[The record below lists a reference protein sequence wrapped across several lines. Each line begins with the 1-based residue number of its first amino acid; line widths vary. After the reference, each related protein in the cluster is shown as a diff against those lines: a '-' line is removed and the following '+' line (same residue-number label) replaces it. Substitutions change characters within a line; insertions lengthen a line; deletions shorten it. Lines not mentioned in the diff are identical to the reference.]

1 MNDVHAQNL
10 VSYNIAIKIC
20 VQVFYIFSLSWI
32 HWKSIIRPKLLQ
44 WSLVLAPI
52 YHQPN
57 RHNASKMYAKLVM
70 HTKQIRD
77 IPLYLKPSKLQ
88 CSKVTISQKLYLLMH
103 MFPNIILCQTPILR
117 VVIFYNL
124 NASFS
129 VPKHWL
135 KVRMPKNIILAEDF
149 VEKISYS
156 QLFVM
161 IEL

>member
-1 MNDVHAQNL
+1 MLPLSKHTMKIFHIFRCIENNKSINL
-10 VSYNIAIKIC
+10 VSYNIASKIS
-20 VQVFYIFSLSWI
+20 VPVFYIFSLSWI

-103 MFPNIILCQTPILR
+103 MFLNIILCQTPICW
-117 VVIFYNL
+117 
-124 NASFS
+124 
-129 VPKHWL
+129 KH
-135 KVRMPKNIILAEDF
+135 RDILQ
-149 VEKISYS
+149 S
-156 QLFVM
+156 
-161 IEL
+161 

>member
-10 VSYNIAIKIC
+10 VSYNVAIKMC

-103 MFPNIILCQTPILR
+103 MFLNIIL
-117 VVIFYNL
+117 FYNL

-129 VPKHWL
+129 VPKHQL
-135 KVRMPKNIILAEDF
+135 KVRIPKNILLAEDF
-149 VEKISYS
+149 IEKISYS

>member
-1 MNDVHAQNL
+1 MLPLSRHTMKIFHILSCIENNILFEGLTINWTMNL
-10 VSYNIAIKIC
+10 VSYIIAIKIC

-103 MFPNIILCQTPILR
+103 MFLNIILCQTPISRFFTILMLL
-117 VVIFYNL
+117 FQYQ
-124 NASFS
+124 
-129 VPKHWL
+129 
-135 KVRMPKNIILAEDF
+135 NIN
-149 VEKISYS
+149 
-156 QLFVM
+156 
-161 IEL
+161 